1 MTGLVGGLSQAAAS
15 RQQSEPQADEIDGL
29 KCCRAQ
35 AANGRLKPNSRR
47 VDDAECELCHMD
59 AESPDHLILLC
70 PTAV

>member
-1 MTGLVGGLSQAAAS
+1 MTGLVGGLSQAAAP
-15 RQQSEPQADEIDGL
+15 RQRSEPQADEIDGL
-29 KCCRAQ
+29 SQ